1 MFGQVPEPDVVE
13 TSCSSPRPLHVESE
27 LVARGR
33 KVNSQR
39 RAEVGIGDHQQD
51 SRRDSD
57 GDSGLVRK
65 REATP
70 PKRNLDRVTT
80 REPSR

>member
-1 MFGQVPEPDVVE
+1 M
-13 TSCSSPRPLHVESE
+13 
-27 LVARGR
+27 
-33 KVNSQR
+33 NSQR
-39 RAEVGIGDHQQD
+39 RAEVGILIT
-51 SRRDSD
+51 SRTRVGTSD